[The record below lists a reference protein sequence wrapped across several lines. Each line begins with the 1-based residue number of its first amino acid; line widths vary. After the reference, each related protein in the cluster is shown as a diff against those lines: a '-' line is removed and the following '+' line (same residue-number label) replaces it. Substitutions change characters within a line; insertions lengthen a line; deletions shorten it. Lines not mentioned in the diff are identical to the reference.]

1 MKSINWLIYMASA
14 AALISSGRGW
24 ASADTPTM
32 PSAGVPAVAAA
43 DTLNVVLALLLVVGL
58 IVALAWLLRRSGLAP
73 LGAGGAAR
81 VLASLPLGGRERAA
95 LIEVGGQQLLL
106 GVAAGQVN
114 LLVRFEQPVVEAPP
128 APGEF
133 AVRLK
138 QWLDA
143 GKRQ

>member
-1 MKSINWLIYMASA
+1 MKIINRLIYIALV
-14 AALISSGRGW
+14 AALMSSGKGW
-24 ASADTPTM
+24 ASADASP
-32 PSAGVPAVAAA
+32 VPGPGGVAAA

-73 LGAGGAAR
+73 LGAGGAGR
-81 VLASLPLGGRERAA
+81 VLASLPLGGRERAV
-95 LIEVGGQQLLL
+95 LIEIGGQQLLL

-133 AVRLK
+133 AARLK
-138 QWLDA
+138 QWLEA